1 MESDLSSFVKQ
12 RHNFREALF
21 LKKQKKRHAQPHS
34 LYHHSVALIIYLC
47 SIVKKSSQISIIP
60 TFFFC

>member
-21 LKKQKKRHAQPHS
+21 LKKQKKDTRS
-34 LYHHSVALIIYLC
+34 LIH
-47 SIVKKSSQISIIP
+47 SIIILSL
-60 TFFFC
+60 